1 MPDQSE
7 LQFDRAEP
15 TGRPAGSTCAA
26 CQRPITGTYF
36 EINGN
41 VVCPSC
47 RDGVIAQW
55 TQGGSAG
62 RFAKAL
68 GLGVLAMV
76 GCSIVWYAVLKLT
89 DSQWG
94 ILAVV
99 VGLAVGAAV
108 RKGSNGRGGWRY
120 QALAIFLTY
129 TAIVSSYVPFII
141 EGMRQGSAEVSDST
155 AAIASSDS
163 LVKVESEKVAVATA
177 ELPSAGAMAL
187 GIVFLLGLLYA
198 TPFLAGLENAI
209 GILIIGFAL
218 YEAWKLNK
226 KAELSITGPY
236 QVGAGST
243 GGGQAAP
250 A

>member
-1 MPDQSE
+1 MPDEGE

-15 TGRPAGSTCAA
+15 AGGPAGSTCAA
-26 CQRPITGTYF
+26 CRRPITGAYF
-36 EINGN
+36 EINGQ
-41 VVCPSC
+41 VVCASC
-47 RDGVIAQW
+47 RDAVIAQW
-55 TQGGSAG
+55 TRGGSAG

-68 GLGVLAMV
+68 GLGLLAMIA
-76 GCSIVWYAVLKLT
+76 CSVVWYAVLKLT

-99 VGLAVGAAV
+99 VGFVVGTAVS
-108 RKGSNGRGGWRY
+108 KGSNGRGGWRY

-129 TAIVSSYVPFII
+129 TAVVSSYVPFII
-141 EGMRQGSAEVSDST
+141 EGIQERSAQVSD
-155 AAIASSDS
+155 
-163 LVKVESEKVAVATA
+163 EATA
-177 ELPSAGAMAL
+177 RPAFVL
-187 GIVFLLGLLYA
+187 GVVFLLGLLYA

-209 GILIIGFAL
+209 GILIIAFAL

-226 KAELSITGPY
+226 KAELKITGPY
-236 QVGAGST
+236 QVGAGPT

>member
-1 MPDQSE
+1 MPDEGE

-15 TGRPAGSTCAA
+15 AGGPAGSTCAA
-26 CQRPITGTYF
+26 CRRPITGAYF
-36 EINGN
+36 EINGQ
-41 VVCPSC
+41 VVCASC
-47 RDGVIAQW
+47 RDAVIAQW
-55 TQGGSAG
+55 TRGGSAG

-68 GLGVLAMV
+68 GLGLLAMIA
-76 GCSIVWYAVLKLT
+76 CSVVWYAVLKLT

-99 VGLAVGAAV
+99 VGFVVGTAVS
-108 RKGSNGRGGWRY
+108 KGSNGRGGWRY

-129 TAIVSSYVPFII
+129 TAVVSSYVPFII
-141 EGMRQGSAEVSDST
+141 EGIQERSAQVSD
-155 AAIASSDS
+155 
-163 LVKVESEKVAVATA
+163 EATA
-177 ELPSAGAMAL
+177 RPAFVL
-187 GIVFLLGLLYA
+187 GVVFLLGLLYA

-209 GILIIGFAL
+209 GILIIAFAL

-226 KAELSITGPY
+226 KAELKSTGPY
-236 QVGAGST
+236 QVGAGPT

>member
-1 MPDQSE
+1 MADHADEGE
-7 LQFDRAEP
+7 LQFNRAEP
-15 TGRPAGSTCAA
+15 TGGPAGSTCAV
-26 CQRPITGTYF
+26 CSRSISDTYF
-36 EINGN
+36 EVNGQ
-41 VVCPSC
+41 VLCLSC
-47 RDGVIAQW
+47 RSIAEDQW
-55 TQGGSAG
+55 NRGGSAG
-62 RFAKAL
+62 RFGKAL
-68 GLGVLAMV
+68 GIGLLATIA
-76 GCSIVWYAVLKLT
+76 CSIVWYAVLKLT

-99 VGLAVGAAV
+99 VGLVVGSAV

-141 EGMRQGSAEVSDST
+141 EGIRERTAQESAQT
-155 AAIASSDS
+155 AATRDS
-163 LVKVESEKVAVATA
+163 LAKAPAVEPIGPLGLV
-177 ELPSAGAMAL
+177 L
-187 GIVFLLGLLYA
+187 GILLLLGLLYA

-226 KAELSITGPY
+226 KAELKITGPY
-236 QVGAGST
+236 QVAGGT
-243 GGGQAAP
+243 AP

>member
-1 MPDQSE
+1 MPDEGE

-15 TGRPAGSTCAA
+15 AGGPAGSTCAA
-26 CQRPITGTYF
+26 CRRPITGAYF
-36 EINGN
+36 EINGQ
-41 VVCPSC
+41 VVCASC
-47 RDGVIAQW
+47 RDAVIAQW
-55 TQGGSAG
+55 TRGGSAG

-68 GLGVLAMV
+68 GLGLLAMIA
-76 GCSIVWYAVLKLT
+76 CSVVWYAVLKLT

-99 VGLAVGAAV
+99 VGFVVGTAVS
-108 RKGSNGRGGWRY
+108 KGSNGRGGWRY

-129 TAIVSSYVPFII
+129 TAVVSSYVPVII
-141 EGMRQGSAEVSDST
+141 EGIQERSAQVSD
-155 AAIASSDS
+155 
-163 LVKVESEKVAVATA
+163 EATA
-177 ELPSAGAMAL
+177 RPAFVL
-187 GIVFLLGLLYA
+187 GVVFLLGLLYA

-209 GILIIGFAL
+209 GILIIAFAL

-226 KAELSITGPY
+226 KAELKITGPY
-236 QVGAGST
+236 QVGAGPT

>member
-1 MPDQSE
+1 MPDQGE

-15 TGRPAGSTCAA
+15 TGGPAGSTCAA
-26 CQRPITGTYF
+26 CRRPITGTYF
-36 EINGN
+36 EINGH
-41 VVCPSC
+41 VVCASC

-55 TQGGSAG
+55 TRGGSAG

-99 VGLAVGAAV
+99 VGFAVGTAV

-141 EGMRQGSAEVSDST
+141 EGMREGSAQVADTTGATTT
-155 AAIASSDS
+155 ATSDS
-163 LVKVESEKVAVATA
+163 LVKVESEKAAAVQ
-177 ELPSAGAMAL
+177 LPSAGAFAL

-218 YEAWKLNK
+218 YQAWKLNM
-226 KAELSITGPY
+226 KAELVITGPY
-236 QVGAGST
+236 QVGASPT
-243 GGGQAAP
+243 TA
-250 A
+250 

>member
-1 MPDQSE
+1 MPDQGN

-15 TGRPAGSTCAA
+15 TGGSAASRCAA
-26 CQRPITGTYF
+26 CQRPISDTYF
-36 EINGN
+36 EVNGQ

-47 RDGVIAQW
+47 RSILEDQW
-55 TQGGSAG
+55 NRGGSAG
-62 RFAKAL
+62 RFGKAL
-68 GLGVLAMV
+68 GLGLLAMV
-76 GCSIVWYAVLKLT
+76 ACSIAWYAVLKLT

-99 VGLAVGAAV
+99 VGFAVGTAV

-129 TAIVSSYVPFII
+129 TAVVSSYVPFIV
-141 EGMRQGSAEVSDST
+141 EGIRERSALVSDT
-155 AAIASSDS
+155 TTAIAASDS
-163 LVKVESEKVAVATA
+163 LVKVESEKAAVVQP
-177 ELPSAGAMAL
+177 PSAGAFAL

-218 YEAWKLNK
+218 YQAWKLNQK
-226 KAELSITGPY
+226 TELTITGPY
-236 QVGAGST
+236 QVGAGPT
-243 GGGQAAP
+243 P

>member
-1 MPDQSE
+1 MKGP
-7 LQFDRAEP
+7 
-15 TGRPAGSTCAA
+15 GW
-26 CQRPITGTYF
+26 TGTCTS
-36 EINGN
+36 GTAA
-41 VVCPSC
+41 
-47 RDGVIAQW
+47 DGDCSVSQILFSIGKLLALVS
-55 TQGGSAG
+55 TIPK
-62 RFAKAL
+62 KAL
-68 GLGVLAMV
+68 GLGLLAMV
-76 GCSIVWYAVLKLT
+76 GCSIAWYAVLKLT

-99 VGLAVGAAV
+99 VGLAVGTAV

-141 EGMRQGSAEVSDST
+141 EGMREGSAEV
-155 AAIASSDS
+155 ASDS
-163 LVKVESEKVAVATA
+163 LVKAESEKAAVV
-177 ELPSAGAMAL
+177 EPPRAGAFAL

-198 TPFLAGLENAI
+198 TPFLAGLQNAI

-226 KAELSITGPY
+226 KAELRITGPY
-236 QVGAGST
+236 QVGAGPT
-243 GGGQAAP
+243 P

>member
-1 MPDQSE
+1 VPDEGE

-15 TGRPAGSTCAA
+15 AGGPAGSTCAA
-26 CQRPITGTYF
+26 CRRPITGAYF
-36 EINGN
+36 EINGQ
-41 VVCPSC
+41 VVCASC
-47 RDGVIAQW
+47 RDAVIAQW
-55 TQGGSAG
+55 TRGGSAG

-68 GLGVLAMV
+68 GLGLLAMIA
-76 GCSIVWYAVLKLT
+76 CSVVWYAVLKLT

-99 VGLAVGAAV
+99 VGFVVGTAVS
-108 RKGSNGRGGWRY
+108 KGSNGRGGWRY

-141 EGMRQGSAEVSDST
+141 EGIQERSAQVSDE
-155 AAIASSDS
+155 AAARPDS
-163 LVKVESEKVAVATA
+163 LVKVDSEKAAVA
-177 ELPSAGAMAL
+177 EPPSAGAFVL
-187 GIVFLLGLLYA
+187 GVVFLLGLLYA

-209 GILIIGFAL
+209 GILIIAFAL

-226 KAELSITGPY
+226 KAELKITGPY
-236 QVGAGST
+236 QVGAGPT

>member
-1 MPDQSE
+1 MPDEGE

-15 TGRPAGSTCAA
+15 AGGPAGSTCVA
-26 CQRPITGTYF
+26 CRRPITGAYF
-36 EINGN
+36 EINGQ
-41 VVCPSC
+41 VVCASC
-47 RDGVIAQW
+47 RDAVIAQW
-55 TQGGSAG
+55 TRGGSAG

-68 GLGVLAMV
+68 GLGLLAMIA
-76 GCSIVWYAVLKLT
+76 CSVVWYAVLKLT

-99 VGLAVGAAV
+99 VGFVVGTAVS
-108 RKGSNGRGGWRY
+108 KGSNGRGGWRY

-129 TAIVSSYVPFII
+129 TAVVSSYVPFII
-141 EGMRQGSAEVSDST
+141 EGIQERSAQVSD
-155 AAIASSDS
+155 
-163 LVKVESEKVAVATA
+163 EATA
-177 ELPSAGAMAL
+177 RPAFVL
-187 GIVFLLGLLYA
+187 GVVFLLGLLYA

-209 GILIIGFAL
+209 GILIIAFAL

-226 KAELSITGPY
+226 KAELKITGPY
-236 QVGAGST
+236 QVGAGPT

>member
-1 MPDQSE
+1 MPDQGE

-15 TGRPAGSTCAA
+15 TGGPAGSTCAA
-26 CQRPITGTYF
+26 CRQPITGTYF

-41 VVCPSC
+41 VVCASC
-47 RDGVIAQW
+47 RDGVISQW
-55 TQGGSAG
+55 TRGGSAG

-68 GLGVLAMV
+68 GLGILAMV

-99 VGLAVGAAV
+99 VGFAVGTAV

-141 EGMRQGSAEVSDST
+141 EGMRQGSAEV
-155 AAIASSDS
+155 ASDS
-163 LVKVESEKVAVATA
+163 LVKVEAEKAAVA
-177 ELPSAGAMAL
+177 EPPSGGAFVL

-218 YEAWKLNK
+218 YQAWKLNT
-226 KAELSITGPY
+226 KAELRITGPY
-236 QVGAGST
+236 QVGAT
-243 GGGQAAP
+243 PP

>member
-1 MPDQSE
+1 VPDPGE

-15 TGRPAGSTCAA
+15 TGGPAGSTCAA
-26 CQRPITGTYF
+26 CSRPISDTYF
-36 EINGN
+36 EVNGQ
-41 VVCPSC
+41 VVCASC
-47 RDGVIAQW
+47 RNIVEDQW
-55 TQGGSAG
+55 NRGGSTG
-62 RFAKAL
+62 RFAKSF
-68 GLGVLAMV
+68 GLGFLAMV
-76 GCSIVWYAVLKLT
+76 GCSIAWYAVLKLT

-141 EGMRQGSAEVSDST
+141 EGIRDGDAQVSDST
-155 AAIASSDS
+155 TATATSDS
-163 LVKVESEKVAVATA
+163 LLKVESEKVALTSPEA
-177 ELPSAGAMAL
+177 PSGGALVL

-226 KAELSITGPY
+226 KAELRVTGPY
-236 QVGAGST
+236 QMEAGPA

>member
-1 MPDQSE
+1 MPDEGE

-15 TGRPAGSTCAA
+15 AGGPAGSTCAA
-26 CQRPITGTYF
+26 CRRPITGAYF
-36 EINGN
+36 EINGQ
-41 VVCPSC
+41 VVCASC
-47 RDGVIAQW
+47 RDAVIAQW
-55 TQGGSAG
+55 TRGGSAG

-68 GLGVLAMV
+68 GLGLLAMIA
-76 GCSIVWYAVLKLT
+76 CSVVWYAVLKLT

-99 VGLAVGAAV
+99 VGFVVGTAVS
-108 RKGSNGRGGWRY
+108 KGSNGRGGWRY

-129 TAIVSSYVPFII
+129 TAVVSSYVPFII
-141 EGMRQGSAEVSDST
+141 EGIQERSAQVSDEAT
-155 AAIASSDS
+155 ARPDS
-163 LVKVESEKVAVATA
+163 LLSV
-177 ELPSAGAMAL
+177 
-187 GIVFLLGLLYA
+187 VFLLGLLYA

-209 GILIIGFAL
+209 GILIIAFAL

-226 KAELSITGPY
+226 KAELKITGPY
-236 QVGAGST
+236 QVGAGPT